1 MSTPA
6 QLAANLANAQA
17 STGPKS
23 EEGKKRSSLN
33 ALKTGLTGRTV
44 LMPGDDAKAYQD
56 HVCRFI
62 DEFEPATA
70 REEELV
76 QSLADTRW
84 RLLRIPALE
93 TNLYA
98 LGQLEFAEKFDAEAG
113 PVRAGLIQA
122 HTFLAYQKQFNNL
135 VIQETRLC
143 RRFEKEMTEL
153 KQLQAERREREG
165 RELEQA
171 ARLYLAAKKENKPF
185 DPAALGFE
193 FSIVDIERFLEARSA
208 RVPSPALLK
217 VA

>member
-1 MSTPA
+1 MATAA
-6 QLAANLANAQA
+6 QFAANLANAQA

-33 ALKTGLTGRTV
+33 AMKTGLTGRTI

-62 DEFEPATA
+62 DEFALASA

-93 TNLYA
+93 ANVYA
-98 LGQLEFAEKFDAEAG
+98 LGQLEFAEKFSVEAG
-113 PVRAGLIQA
+113 AVSVGLIQA

-135 VIQETRLC
+135 AIQEARLC
-143 RRFEKEMTEL
+143 RPFEKEMAEL
-153 KQLQAERREREG
+153 KQLQAERFDRER
-165 RELEQA
+165 REFDEA
-171 ARLYLAAKKENKPF
+171 TRLYLAAKQENKPF
-185 DPAALGFE
+185 DPAEFDFE
-193 FSIVDIERFLEARSA
+193 FSAEKIEHCLKQRTIRPPASA
-208 RVPSPALLK
+208 ISKA
-217 VA
+217 A

>member
-1 MSTPA
+1 MSTAA

-44 LMPGDDAKAYQD
+44 LMPGDDAQAYQE

-93 TNLYA
+93 ANIYA
-98 LGQLEFAEKFDAEAG
+98 LGQLEFEEKFSIEAG
-113 PVRAGLIQA
+113 PVAAGLIQA

-135 VIQETRLC
+135 AIQEARLC
-143 RRFEKEMTEL
+143 RRFEKEMAEL
-153 KQLQAERREREG
+153 KQLQAERFDRER
-165 RELEQA
+165 RELDEA
-171 ARLYLAAKKENKPF
+171 ARLYLAAQQESKPF
-185 DPAALGFE
+185 DPAGFGFE
-193 FSIVDIERFLEARSA
+193 CSTEQIEHHLKRRAFRM
-208 RVPSPALLK
+208 PASNMPK
-217 VA
+217 AA

>member
-1 MSTPA
+1 MSTAA
-6 QLAANLANAQA
+6 QIAANQANAQS

-23 EEGKKRSSLN
+23 EDGKKRSSLN

>member
-1 MSTPA
+1 MSTAA
-6 QLAANLANAQA
+6 QIAANQANAQS

-23 EEGKKRSSLN
+23 EDGKKRSSLN

-98 LGQLEFAEKFDAEAG
+98 LGQLEFADKFDAEAG
-113 PVRAGLIQA
+113 PVRSGLIQA

-143 RRFEKEMTEL
+143 RRFEKEMAEL

-185 DPAALGFE
+185 DPAPLGFE

>member
-1 MSTPA
+1 MSTAA
-6 QLAANLANAQA
+6 QIAANQANAQS

-23 EEGKKRSSLN
+23 EDGKNRSSLN

-98 LGQLEFAEKFDAEAG
+98 LGQLEFADKFDAEAG

-122 HTFLAYQKQFNNL
+122 HTFLCYQKQFNNL

-143 RRFEKEMTEL
+143 RRFEKEMAEL

>member
-62 DEFEPATA
+62 DEFEPANA

-76 QSLADTRW
+76 ESLADTRW

-93 TNLYA
+93 ANIYA
-98 LGQLEFAEKFDAEAG
+98 LGQLEFAEKFSIEAG
-113 PVRAGLIQA
+113 PVAAGLIQA
-122 HTFLAYQKQFNNL
+122 HTFLTYQKQFNNL
-135 VIQETRLC
+135 AIQEARLC
-143 RRFEKEMTEL
+143 RRFEKEIAEL
-153 KQLQAERREREG
+153 KQLQAERFDRER
-165 RELEQA
+165 RELDEA
-171 ARLYLAAKKENKPF
+171 ARLYLAAKQENKPF
-185 DPAALGFE
+185 DPAEFGFD
-193 FSIVDIERFLEARSA
+193 FSTEEIEHHLKRRTS
-208 RVPSPALLK
+208 RISPSSLRQA
-217 VA
+217 A

>member
-1 MSTPA
+1 MSTAA
-6 QLAANLANAQA
+6 QIAANQANAQS

-23 EEGKKRSSLN
+23 EDGKKRSSLN

-98 LGQLEFAEKFDAEAG
+98 LGQLEFADKFDAEAG
-113 PVRAGLIQA
+113 PVRSGLIQA

-143 RRFEKEMTEL
+143 RRFEKEMAEL

-208 RVPSPALLK
+208 RVPSPAFLK